1 MTGGWI
7 QYLAVFFTSSVLCL
21 FLVPLVIRLSWR
33 TGSLDHPGGYKRQK
47 SPVPYL
53 GGLAIVVAFSTAVM
67 AASFIRPPVA
77 GHREL
82 NVLLATAL
90 TLAVI
95 GLLDDLKNLSPWV
108 RTVVE
113 TGCGIVIWSLGVGV
127 SLTGVD
133 LVDFALTVLW
143 VVGITNAV
151 NLLDNMDGL
160 AAGVVSIAC
169 ASYFVIAVIGGQ
181 FLVAT
186 LSAGAVGCA
195 VGFLRS
201 NRYPARIYMGDG
213 GALFLGFLVAY
224 LGLKLKV
231 AGDGY
236 HTFLVPVLVCSI
248 AILDTSVVVVAR
260 LQSRRSP
267 FQGGRDHIS
276 HRLVSIGLPV
286 PVAVGVI
293 HLAAVVV
300 GAFAVICTRIDPV
313 SVWIVGGLVGASALG
328 AAVFF
333 LAIPIHSEGR
343 HS

>member
-7 QYLAVFFTSSVLCL
+7 QYLAVFLSSAMFCL
-21 FLVPLVIRLSWR
+21 FLVPLAIRLSWR
-33 TGSLDHPGGYKRQK
+33 IGSLDHPGGHKRQS

-53 GGLAIVVAFSTAVM
+53 GGVAIVLAFSVATMV
-67 AASFIRPPVA
+67 ASLIRPPNA

-82 NVLLATAL
+82 NVILAIAL
-90 TLAVI
+90 ILAAV
-95 GLLDDLKNLSPWV
+95 GLLDDLKDLSPWV
-108 RTVVE
+108 RILVE
-113 TGCGIVIWSLGVGV
+113 ISCGIVVWNLGVGV
-127 SLTGVD
+127 SLTGLN
-133 LVDFALTVLW
+133 LVDYGLTILW
-143 VVGITNAV
+143 VVGITNAF

-160 AAGVVSIAC
+160 AAGVASIAC
-169 ASYFVIAVIGGQ
+169 ASYFAIAVTDDQG
-181 FLVAT
+181 FVAT
-186 LSAGAVGCA
+186 LAAGVIGCA

-236 HTFLVPVLVCSI
+236 QTFLVPLLVCLI
-248 AILDTSVVVVAR
+248 AILDTTVVVVSR
-260 LQSRRSP
+260 LRSGKSP

-333 LAIPIHSEGR
+333 LAIPIYSEDR

>member
-1 MTGGWI
+1 
-7 QYLAVFFTSSVLCL
+7 
-21 FLVPLVIRLSWR
+21 
-33 TGSLDHPGGYKRQK
+33 LDHPGGYKKQK

-53 GGLAIVVAFSTAVM
+53 GGLAIVVAFSAAVM
-67 AASFIRPPVA
+67 VASLIRPPA
-77 GHREL
+77 TGHREL

-108 RTVVE
+108 RIVVE
-113 TGCGIVIWSLGVGV
+113 IGCGIVIWSLGVGV

-160 AAGVVSIAC
+160 AAGVVSMAC

-186 LSAGAVGCA
+186 LSAGAVGCSI
-195 VGFLRS
+195 GFLRS

-260 LQSRRSP
+260 LRSGRSP

-333 LAIPIHSEGR
+333 LAIPIYSEDR